1 MAKVMA
7 LCETSAVGIV
17 PHFTGP
23 VATAA
28 LVHAMTSFSGPALME
43 YNYGDRPP
51 QYLSE
56 FVTFKGGKLYPN
68 ERPGLGVTVDFKALT
83 PIAEFDQ
90 PRTSNVYRRPDG
102 SLTHW

>member
-28 LVHAMTSFSGPALME
+28 LVHAMSTFSGPALME

-51 QYLSE
+51 AYLPE
-56 FVTFKGGKLYPN
+56 FVTFKNGKLWPN
-68 ERPGLGVTVDFKALT
+68 SRPGLGVTVDFKALT
-83 PIAEFDQ
+83 QTVDFNTA
-90 PRTSNVYRRPDG
+90 RNANTYKRLDG

>member
-1 MAKVMA
+1 MS

-28 LVHAMTSFSGPALME
+28 LVHTMSTFSGPVLME

-51 QYLSE
+51 VYLPE
-56 FVTFKGGKLYPN
+56 FLTFRNGKLYTN
-68 ERPGLGVTVDFKALT
+68 DRPGLGVTVDFNALT
-83 PIAEFDQ
+83 QIAEFNQ
-90 PRTSNVYRRPDG
+90 ARPSNVYSRPDG